1 LAKSAG
7 FTAIPDLSAPNR
19 SVTLVFEVFSGSY
32 IGPNDDLWLAAH
44 VKPDPSLNLFLP
56 DSRINVLACTEQHQ
70 FCNPNL
76 SSNHTQQCTPL
87 QSIDQVTLQDPTRN
101 GSLFDNDYQKAI
113 AQIIFRATMTSSWEF
128 VARAL
133 NPLLLADNLANIG
146 ISTPLPN
153 NQWILEAEN
162 WFAIMMANI
171 QQLVADTATSAP
183 SIDPQY
189 TLPPAN
195 TSSGMYQ
202 YCSNQIIHQD
212 NFSNFSVLGITIIF
226 FIGGIIICTSLVLE
240 TVVSFLQTR
249 LQRGLYHQV
258 RWRLDSTLQWQRMA
272 FEGAHMGTWSDGAEE
287 VPVTEKSEKLASA
300 TDWDQWHSSIR
311 GESPGKS
318 MHFNGGVGGGVSK
331 GNFF

>member
-7 FTAIPDLSAPNR
+7 FTAIPELSSPNR

-32 IGPNDDLWLAAH
+32 VGPNDDLWLAAH
-44 VKPDPSLNLFLP
+44 VKPDPSLNLFFP

-76 SSNHTQQCTPL
+76 SSNRTQQCTPL
-87 QSIDQVTLQDPTRN
+87 QSIDQVTLQDPARN

-133 NPLLLADNLANIG
+133 DPLLLADNLANNG
-146 ISTPLPN
+146 LSEPLPN

-162 WFAIMMANI
+162 WFAIMMVNI

-189 TLPPAN
+189 TQPQAD
-195 TSSGMYQ
+195 TDSGMDQ
-202 YCSNQIIHQD
+202 YCRNQIIHQD
-212 NFSNFSVLGITIIF
+212 NFSNFSVLGITVIF
-226 FIGGIIICTSLVLE
+226 VFGGIIICASLVLE
-240 TVVSFLQTR
+240 TIVSSLQIR
-249 LQRGLYHQV
+249 FKRGLYRQV

-272 FEGAHMGTWSDGAEE
+272 FEGADMGIWSGGAEE
-287 VPVTEKSEKLASA
+287 VPVTEKGEKLASA
-300 TDWDQWHSSIR
+300 TDWDEWHSSIR
-311 GESPGKS
+311 GELPGKS
-318 MHFNGGVGGGVSK
+318 MHVNGGVGGGGSK
-331 GNFF
+331 RNFF